1 METNS
6 LMQPRIFNVNELRIG
21 KKVIGYLRLIK
32 QQRNGLPHLEYSL
45 IEEYW
50 NQGIMSIE
58 LPKYLKKCKRL
69 DIPRLVALVK
79 KDNEASIK
87 LLEKSCFIKITTFD
101 DAFGYVLAQDL
112 MVEITNFNKK
122 AVRSMIL

>member
-1 METNS
+1 MT
-6 LMQPRIFNVNELRIG
+6 PRIFNVNELRIG
-21 KKVIGYLRLIK
+21 KKVIGYIRLIK

-50 NQGIMSIE
+50 NQEIMSIE

-69 DIPRLVALVK
+69 GIPRLIALVK

-87 LLEKSCFIKITTFD
+87 LLEKSSFIKIATFD
-101 DAFGYVLAQDL
+101 DVFGYVLARDL
-112 MVEITNFNKK
+112 MGEIKKFNKN
-122 AVRSMIL
+122 AMRSMSL

>member
-1 METNS
+1 MKT
-6 LMQPRIFNVNELRIG
+6 RIFNLNELRIG
-21 KKVIGYLRLIK
+21 SKVIGYLRLIK

-58 LPKYLKKCKRL
+58 LPKYLKKCKKL

-87 LLEKSCFIKITTFD
+87 LLEKSCFIKIATFD

>member
-79 KDNEASIK
+79 KDNQASIK
-87 LLEKSCFIKITTFD
+87 LLEKSCFIKIATFD

-112 MVEITNFNKK
+112 MVEIKEFNKK
-122 AVRSMIL
+122 AVRSMVL

>member
-1 METNS
+1 MKT
-6 LMQPRIFNVNELRIG
+6 RIFNVNELRIG
-21 KKVIGYLRLIK
+21 KKVIGYLRLTK

-50 NQGIMSIE
+50 DQGIMSIE

-87 LLEKSCFIKITTFD
+87 LLEKSCFIKIATFD

-112 MVEITNFNKK
+112 MVEIKQFNKK
-122 AVRSMIL
+122 AVRSMVL

>member
-21 KKVIGYLRLIK
+21 NKVIGYIRLIK

-58 LPKYLKKCKRL
+58 LPKYLKKCKKL

-87 LLEKSCFIKITTFD
+87 LLEKSCFIKIATFD

-112 MVEITNFNKK
+112 MVEIKEFNKK
-122 AVRSMIL
+122 AVRSMVL

>member
-21 KKVIGYLRLIK
+21 KKVIGYIRLIK

-58 LPKYLKKCKRL
+58 LLY
-69 DIPRLVALVK
+69 
-79 KDNEASIK
+79 
-87 LLEKSCFIKITTFD
+87 
-101 DAFGYVLAQDL
+101 QDCY
-112 MVEITNFNKK
+112 F
-122 AVRSMIL
+122 R

>member
-1 METNS
+1 MGADS

-21 KKVIGYLRLIK
+21 SKVIGYIRLIK

-50 NQGIMSIE
+50 NQGVMSIE
-58 LPKYLKKCKRL
+58 LPKYLKKCKKL

-79 KDNEASIK
+79 KDNQASIK
-87 LLEKSCFIKITTFD
+87 LLEKSCFIKIATFD

-112 MVEITNFNKK
+112 MVEIKEFNKK
-122 AVRSMIL
+122 AVRSMVL

>member
-1 METNS
+1 MI
-6 LMQPRIFNVNELRIG
+6 PRIFNVNELRIG
-21 KKVIGYLRLIK
+21 NKVIGYIRLIK

-50 NQGIMSIE
+50 NQGVMSIE
-58 LPKYLKKCKRL
+58 LPKYLKKCKKL
-69 DIPRLVALVK
+69 DIPRLIALVK

-87 LLEKSCFIKITTFD
+87 LLEKSCFIKIATFD

-112 MVEITNFNKK
+112 MVEIKEFNKK
-122 AVRSMIL
+122 AVRSMVL

>member
-6 LMQPRIFNVNELRIG
+6 LMKTRIFNVNELRIG
-21 KKVIGYLRLIK
+21 KKVIGYLRLTK

-87 LLEKSCFIKITTFD
+87 LLEKSCFIKIATFD
-101 DAFGYVLAQDL
+101 DAFGYVWAQDL
-112 MVEITNFNKK
+112 MVEIKEFNKK
-122 AVRSMIL
+122 AVRSMVL

>member
-6 LMQPRIFNVNELRIG
+6 LMKTRIFNVNELRIG
-21 KKVIGYLRLIK
+21 SKVIGYLRLTK

-101 DAFGYVLAQDL
+101 DVFGYVLAQDL
-112 MVEITNFNKK
+112 MVEIKQFNKK
-122 AVRSMIL
+122 AVRSMVL

>member
-1 METNS
+1 LT
-6 LMQPRIFNVNELRIG
+6 
-21 KKVIGYLRLIK
+21 K

-69 DIPRLVALVK
+69 GIPRLIALVK

-87 LLEKSCFIKITTFD
+87 LLEKSCFIKIATFD

-112 MVEITNFNKK
+112 MDEIKQFNKK
-122 AVRSMIL
+122 TVRSMVL

>member
-6 LMQPRIFNVNELRIG
+6 LMKTRIFNVNELRIG
-21 KKVIGYLRLIK
+21 SKVIGYLRLTK

-69 DIPRLVALVK
+69 GIPRLIALVK

-87 LLEKSCFIKITTFD
+87 LLEKSCFIKIATFD

-112 MVEITNFNKK
+112 MDEIKQFNKK
-122 AVRSMIL
+122 TVRSMVL

>member
-1 METNS
+1 MKT
-6 LMQPRIFNVNELRIG
+6 RIFNVNELRIG
-21 KKVIGYLRLIK
+21 KKVIGYLRLTK

-50 NQGIMSIE
+50 DQGIMSIE

-79 KDNEASIK
+79 KDNKASIK
-87 LLEKSCFIKITTFD
+87 LLEKSCFIKIATFD

-112 MVEITNFNKK
+112 MVEIKQFNKK
-122 AVRSMIL
+122 AVRSMVL

>member
-1 METNS
+1 VGADS

-21 KKVIGYLRLIK
+21 SKVIGYIRLIK

-50 NQGIMSIE
+50 NQGVMSIE

-87 LLEKSCFIKITTFD
+87 LLEKSCFIKIATFD

-112 MVEITNFNKK
+112 MVEIKEFNKK
-122 AVRSMIL
+122 AVRSMVL

>member
-1 METNS
+1 VGADK

-79 KDNEASIK
+79 KDNKASIK
-87 LLEKSCFIKITTFD
+87 LLEKSCFIKIATFD
-101 DAFGYVLAQDL
+101 DVFGYVLAQDL
-112 MVEITNFNKK
+112 MVEIKEFNKK
-122 AVRSMIL
+122 AVRSMVL

>member
-1 METNS
+1 MI
-6 LMQPRIFNVNELRIG
+6 PRIFNVNELRIG
-21 KKVIGYLRLIK
+21 SKVIGYIRLIK

-58 LPKYLKKCKRL
+58 LPKYLKKCKGL
-69 DIPRLVALVK
+69 GIPRLIALVK

-87 LLEKSCFIKITTFD
+87 LLEKSAFIKIAIFD
-101 DAFGYVLAQDL
+101 DVFGYVLAQDL
-112 MVEITNFNKK
+112 MVEIKQFNKK
-122 AVRSMIL
+122 AVRSMVYEK

>member
-1 METNS
+1 MGADK
-6 LMQPRIFNVNELRIG
+6 LMKTRIFNLNELRIG
-21 KKVIGYLRLIK
+21 SKVIGYLRLIK

-58 LPKYLKKCKRL
+58 LPKYLKKCKKL

-87 LLEKSCFIKITTFD
+87 LLEKSCFIKIATFD

>member
-1 METNS
+1 MGADN
-6 LMQPRIFNVNELRIG
+6 LMQTRIFNVNELRIG
-21 KKVIGYLRLIK
+21 KKVIGYIRLTK

-50 NQGIMSIE
+50 NQGIMSVE

-122 AVRSMIL
+122 AIRSMVL

>member
-6 LMQPRIFNVNELRIG
+6 LMKTRIFNVNELRIG
-21 KKVIGYLRLIK
+21 SKVIGYIRLIK

-87 LLEKSCFIKITTFD
+87 LLEKSCFIKIATFD
-101 DAFGYVLAQDL
+101 DAFGYVLANDL
-112 MVEITNFNKK
+112 MDEIKQFNKK
-122 AVRSMIL
+122 AVRSMVL

>member
-58 LPKYLKKCKRL
+58 LPKYLKKCKKL

-122 AVRSMIL
+122 AVRSMVL

>member
-21 KKVIGYLRLIK
+21 NKVIGYIRLIK

-79 KDNEASIK
+79 KDNESSIK
-87 LLEKSCFIKITTFD
+87 LLEKSCFIKIATFD

-112 MVEITNFNKK
+112 MDEIKQFNKK
-122 AVRSMIL
+122 AVRSMVL